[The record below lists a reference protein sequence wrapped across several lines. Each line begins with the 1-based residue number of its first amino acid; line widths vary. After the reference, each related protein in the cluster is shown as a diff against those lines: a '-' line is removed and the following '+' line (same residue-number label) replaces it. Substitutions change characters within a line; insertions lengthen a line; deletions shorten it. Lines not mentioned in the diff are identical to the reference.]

1 MARTRVER
9 LVRFGALMLILAGAF
24 NVIDGL
30 VALLNP
36 DFYFD
41 DDLLISSVT
50 AWGWVF
56 IVWGA
61 VQLALGVLILY
72 GSTIALW
79 PGVAAAVGN
88 AVIQILFMAHYP
100 LWGAIV
106 LIADGLVVYAFVTHG
121 METGIEQSPI
131 EGA

>member
-79 PGVAAAVGN
+79 PGVAAAAGN

-106 LIADGLVVYAFVTHG
+106 LIADGLVIYAFITHG
-121 METGIEQSPI
+121 METGIEQSPT